1 MVLFF
6 PIQQELDC
14 ISSSGRILG
23 KIKFDGSLS
32 EFKFCPDD
40 ESVELTGV
48 EEASIVERLTGLA
61 SGKYS
66 LAMEDDD

>member
-6 PIQQELDC
+6 PAQQELDC

-23 KIKFDGSLS
+23 KIKFDGA
-32 EFKFCPDD
+32 KD
-40 ESVELTGV
+40 EYSFVSDTESIPLTEV

-66 LAMEDDD
+66 IDMQDDD

>member
-6 PIQQELDC
+6 PAQQELDC
-14 ISSSGRILG
+14 ISGSGRILG
-23 KIKFDGSLS
+23 KIKFDGS
-32 EFKFCPDD
+32 KD
-40 ESVELTGV
+40 EYSFFSDNDSIILTSI

-66 LAMEDDD
+66 IDMQDDD